1 MMHGREKSDG
11 VVVPEK
17 SPNKVVGTAAEG
29 MEERTSAEGNA
40 GEVGIHRT
48 QSRIR
53 MNQRLARVRQAA
65 RRDSKQRFTALFHH
79 VYNIDTLAF
88 AFWSLDRDASPGID
102 GKTWQAYEE
111 GLEDNLRDLAGRLKR
126 GAYRA
131 SAVRRVFIPKTDGR
145 QRPVGVPTLED
156 KIVQRALVEVMNA
169 IYEVDFLGLSYG
181 FRPER
186 SQHDALDAVTVGLT
200 RRKVN
205 WVLDA
210 DIRGFFDTLNHEWL
224 VKFVE
229 HRIADARV
237 VRLIRKWLRA
247 GVVQDGVR
255 TQSEVGTPQGGSI
268 SPLLANIY
276 LHYVLDLWTHQ
287 VRRRQARGDI
297 ILVRYADDFVV
308 GFQHRDEAKRF
319 VAELGERFAKFGLE
333 LHPDKTRLLEFG
345 RFAANNRKKRG
356 AGKPETFDFLG
367 FTHICGQ
374 TRMGRFKV
382 QRQTMRKRFQQK
394 LKEVQSLLRERWHWP
409 IPEVGS
415 WLAAVVRGH
424 ARYYG
429 VPGNSPRL
437 QAFRFAIGRLWYR
450 ALRRRSQNDR
460 SSWQRAR
467 RLIDQYIPGVRIC
480 HPYPAQRLSVTTQ
493 GRSPVR

>member
-1 MMHGREKSDG
+1 
-11 VVVPEK
+11 
-17 SPNKVVGTAAEG
+17 
-29 MEERTSAEGNA
+29 
-40 GEVGIHRT
+40 
-48 QSRIR
+48 
-53 MNQRLARVRQAA
+53 MNHRLASVRQAA
-65 RRDSKQRFTALFHH
+65 RKDRKQRFTALFHH
-79 VYNIDTLAF
+79 VCNIDTLAF

-145 QRPVGVPTLED
+145 QRPVGIPTLED

-169 IYEVDFLGLSYG
+169 IYEVGFLGLSYG

-237 VRLIRKWLRA
+237 VRLIRKWLRV

-276 LHYVLDLWTHQ
+276 LQPRVLGPHGTHGECSRGHRRGVRNKSPAAAAGIDLAVSPHCMRHAHASHALDRGGAEPPRTTGLGTCFGGDNVQVPPRQTRRRHRAVPPGLSKLSCHQRRSWAPLPLDLS
-287 VRRRQARGDI
+287 
-297 ILVRYADDFVV
+297 DF
-308 GFQHRDEAKRF
+308 
-319 VAELGERFAKFGLE
+319 
-333 LHPDKTRLLEFG
+333 
-345 RFAANNRKKRG
+345 
-356 AGKPETFDFLG
+356 
-367 FTHICGQ
+367 I
-374 TRMGRFKV
+374 
-382 QRQTMRKRFQQK
+382 QK
-394 LKEVQSLLRERWHWP
+394 HS
-409 IPEVGS
+409 
-415 WLAAVVRGH
+415 AVVSCPQKQV
-424 ARYYG
+424 A
-429 VPGNSPRL
+429 
-437 QAFRFAIGRLWYR
+437 
-450 ALRRRSQNDR
+450 
-460 SSWQRAR
+460 
-467 RLIDQYIPGVRIC
+467 
-480 HPYPAQRLSVTTQ
+480 
-493 GRSPVR
+493 

>member
-1 MMHGREKSDG
+1 MYGREKSDR

-17 SPNKVVGTAAEG
+17 SPNKTVGTVAEG
-29 MEERTSAEGNA
+29 MEERTLAKGNA

-48 QSRIR
+48 RSRER

-65 RRDSKQRFTALFHH
+65 ERDRKQRFTALLHH
-79 VYNIDTLAF
+79 VYNVDTLVF
-88 AFWSLDRDASPGID
+88 AYWSIDRDSAPGID
-102 GKTWQAYEE
+102 GVTWRSYGEA
-111 GLEDNLRDLAGRLKR
+111 LETNLQSLSLRLKR
-126 GAYRA
+126 GGYRA
-131 SAVRRVFIPKTDGR
+131 SAVRRVFIPKADGR
-145 QRPVGVPTLED
+145 ERPLGVPTLED

-169 IYEVDFLGLSYG
+169 IYETDFLGFSYG

-186 SQHDALDAVTVGLT
+186 SQHNALDAVTVGIE

-210 DIRGFFDTLNHEWL
+210 DIRGFFDTLDHEWL
-224 VKFVE
+224 LKFVE

-237 VRLIRKWLRA
+237 LRLIRKWLRA

-255 TQSEVGTPQGGSI
+255 TVSEVGTPQGGSV

-276 LHYVLDLWTHQ
+276 LHYVLDLWAHQ
-287 VRRRQARGDI
+287 WRGRQAQGDV

-308 GFQHRDEAKRF
+308 GFQHRDEA
-319 VAELGERFAKFGLE
+319 ERFLNELRERFTGFGLE
-333 LHPDKTRLLEFG
+333 LHPEKTRLLEFG
-345 RFAANNRKKRG
+345 RFATINRKRRG
-356 AGKPETFDFLG
+356 NGKPETFDFLG
-367 FTHICGQ
+367 FTHVCGR
-374 TRMGRFKV
+374 TRKGRFKV
-382 QRQTMRKRFQQK
+382 MRLTMRKRLQQK
-394 LKEVQSLLRERWHWP
+394 LKEVEDLFRKRWHWP
-409 IPEVGS
+409 IPEVGK

-424 ARYYG
+424 IRYYG
-429 VPGNSPRL
+429 VPGNGPRL

-460 SSWQRAR
+460 SNWKRAR
-467 RLIDQYIPGVRIC
+467 RLIDSYIPGARIC
-480 HPYPAQRLSVTTQ
+480 HPYPDRRLHVTTQ